1 MYIEFRLP
9 QQPISAGWTLKAIK
23 KLLAS
28 WSQQYQIEYT
38 EKTIKYTHRVAFNDD
53 RHYSLFSLTW
63 SPPADWKLPEPRIIR
78 DTNNK
83 V

>member
-9 QQPISAGWTLKAIK
+9 QGCYRDGWTIKAIK
-23 KLLAS
+23 QLVAAWAEK
-28 WSQQYQIEYT
+28 YQIEYT

-53 RHYSLFSLTW
+53 HHYSLFSLTW
-63 SPPADWKLPEPRIIR
+63 STPAEWPLPEPRIIR

-83 V
+83 I